1 MYENK
6 QYWTKIVSTILRVE
20 MTKNHVNFVQLAE
33 KLEKIGVKMRVQDLR
48 NRFTTGTF
56 GATLFVQCLIAL
68 EVKNLSL
75 EYNLFT

>member
-1 MYENK
+1 MHENK
-6 QYWTKIVSTILRVE
+6 PYWTKMVSTILRIE
-20 MTKNHVNFVQLAE
+20 MTKTHVNFVQLAE

-56 GATLFVQCLIAL
+56 GAILFVQCLRAL

-75 EYNLFT
+75 EESLFV